1 MIIRKTIIAF
11 TVLLFSF
18 SMLTAGELTLN
29 GFLKGWLENDR
40 DLKTA
45 AINLEKA
52 GLSNEKSIIQNGFDI
67 TLSSGTM
74 TFRTVNGSGTF
85 SVNPNVKASLPSV
98 RNLSFSAGTDI
109 TISSDTKI
117 ENASFSA
124 GFDLIDT
131 DKEKR
136 ELTEKESLRAVLEAK
151 RQIESKAQSSE
162 KSFYSEIKSLL
173 ESSETIASSKNSLY
187 TDKISFEK
195 IRTQGYAET
204 SSNYRLAEMK
214 VRNDLHSI
222 ETSERSLNH
231 NFDLF
236 LLKCG
241 LKENAVSYE
250 DFLKILENEISEQKI
265 LTFDDFEKENYKQ
278 LENAL
283 WTQNINSMSRSSDK
297 NYSLKGSAGYTFNN
311 TSTISSDGKASGS
324 LDAKLSSSVLG
335 MNLSAGVS
343 VPVNPN
349 AAPAFT
355 AGISF
360 SPNTLK
366 LQKLEDK
373 SKTLD
378 EKSEELSI
386 ESVLYNYNIAAA
398 DKKQTAEDLKWNMST
413 IEENLS
419 MYTKTESDMKYYFDR
434 GIITE
439 SEYLSAKSN
448 KEKYEI
454 EKTLNL
460 LDIIISNCDTQ
471 SLFYS
476 HK

>member
-1 MIIRKTIIAF
+1 MIIRKKRFAF
-11 TVLLFSF
+11 NLLIFSF
-18 SMLTAGELTLN
+18 SILTAQSLSLN
-29 GFLKGWLENDR
+29 DYLKGWLENDR

-45 AINLEKA
+45 AISLEKA
-52 GLSNEKSIIQNGFDI
+52 ELSHEKSQIQNGFDI

-74 TFRTVNGSGTF
+74 TFRTVNGNGTF
-85 SVNPNVKASLPSV
+85 SINPNVKANLPSV
-98 RNLSFSAGTDI
+98 RNLSLTAGTDI

-117 ENASFSA
+117 ENASLSA
-124 GFDLIDT
+124 GIDLIDT

-136 ELTEKESLRAVLEAK
+136 ELTEKKALRSVLEAK
-151 RQIESKAQSSE
+151 RQIEAKAQSSE

-173 ESSETIASSKNSLY
+173 KSSESIASSKNNLY
-187 TDKISFEK
+187 SDKISFEK

-222 ETSERSLNH
+222 ETNERSLNH
-231 NFDLF
+231 SFELF

-250 DFLKILENEISEQKI
+250 DFLNLMQNEISEQKI

-283 WTQNINSMSRSSDK
+283 WNQSINSLSRSSDK

-311 TSTISSDGKASGS
+311 TSTKGTDGKSSDS
-324 LDAKLSSSVLG
+324 LDAKLTSSVLG

-343 VPVNPN
+343 LPVNPN

-360 SPNTLK
+360 SPNSLK
-366 LQKLEDK
+366 LQKLEEQ
-373 SKTLD
+373 SETLD

-398 DKKQTAEDLKWNMST
+398 DKKQTAEDLKWTMST

-419 MYTKTESDMKYYFDR
+419 MYTKTESDMRYYFDR

-460 LDIIISNCDTQ
+460 LDIIISNCDTK

-476 HK
+476 EN

>member
-1 MIIRKTIIAF
+1 MIIRKKRFAF
-11 TVLLFSF
+11 NLLIFSF
-18 SMLTAGELTLN
+18 SILTAQSLSLNDYLT
-29 GFLKGWLENDR
+29 GWLENDR
-40 DLKTA
+40 ELKTA
-45 AINLEKA
+45 AISLENA
-52 GLSNEKSIIQNGFDI
+52 ELANEKSLIQNGFDI
-67 TLSSGTM
+67 VLSSGTM
-74 TFRTVNGSGTF
+74 TFRTVNGTGTF
-85 SVNPNVKASLPSV
+85 SANPNVKATLPSV
-98 RNLSFSAGTDI
+98 RNLSLIAGTDI
-109 TISSDTKI
+109 TVSSETKV
-117 ENASFSA
+117 ENASISA
-124 GFDLIDT
+124 EIDLIDK

-136 ELTEKESLRAVLEAK
+136 ELTEKKSLRAVLEAK
-151 RQIESKAQSSE
+151 RQIEAKAQSSE
-162 KSFYSEIKSLL
+162 KNFYSEIKSLL
-173 ESSETIASSKNSLY
+173 KSSDSIASAKNSLY
-187 TDKISFEK
+187 SDKISFEK
-195 IRTQGYAET
+195 IKAQGFAET

-214 VRNDLHSI
+214 VRNDLHNI

-231 NFDLF
+231 NFELF

-241 LKENAVSYE
+241 LKEKIVSYE
-250 DFLKILENEISEQKI
+250 DFLILIKNEISEQQI
-265 LTFDDFEKENYKQ
+265 LTFDDFKKENYKQ

-283 WTQNINSMSRSSDK
+283 WNQSINSLSRNSDK
-297 NYSLKGSAGYTFNN
+297 NYSLKGNAGYTFNN
-311 TSTISSDGKASGS
+311 TNTKGTDGKASDS
-324 LDAKLSSSVLG
+324 LDAKVTSSILG

-343 VPVNPN
+343 LPINPN

-366 LQKLEDK
+366 LQKLNEK
-373 SKTLD
+373 SKLLD

-398 DKKQTAEDLKWNMST
+398 DKKQTAEDLKWTMST
-413 IEENLS
+413 IEENLL

-439 SEYLSAKSN
+439 SEYLSAKTN

-476 HK
+476 DN